1 MPQSGVLNMFAR
13 SPIRP
18 LQQHM
23 EKAQY
28 CAQLLIPYFDA
39 VLQNDWEKAESLQQ
53 EISRYEQEAD
63 NLKMDFRLHLPKG
76 LFLPVPRSDLLDLI
90 KKQERIANLA
100 KDIAG
105 IVLGRRMKIPKELA
119 NAFKQFLSRS
129 IDASAQAKKAI
140 SELDELLESGF
151 RGKEVTLVEEMIM
164 ELNKIE
170 HDTDEMQ
177 INVRQ
182 DLFNIEKSL
191 APVDVMFLYK
201 LIEQVGTLADCS
213 QEVGSRLRML
223 TAS

>member
-28 CAQLLIPYFDA
+28 CAQLLSPYFKA
-39 VLQNDWEKAESLQQ
+39 VLDKNWHKAEDLQQ
-53 EISRYEQEAD
+53 EISKYEQEAD
-63 NLKMDFRLHLPKG
+63 ILKMDFRLHLPKG
-76 LFLPVPRSDLLDLI
+76 LFLPVPRLDLLELL
-90 KKQERIANLA
+90 KKQELIANLA

-105 IVLGRRMKIPKELA
+105 IVLGRRMEIPSELA
-119 NAFKQFLSRS
+119 QEFRVFLDRS
-129 IDASAQAKKAI
+129 IDASLQAKKAI

-151 RGKEVTLVEEMIM
+151 RGKEVKLVEKMIT

-182 DLFNIEKSL
+182 KLFNIEKSL
-191 APVDVMFLYK
+191 APVDVIFLYK
-201 LIEQVGTLADCS
+201 IIEQVGTLADCS

-223 TAS
+223 TAN